1 MSRVLITG
9 CSTGIGRAT
18 AIELAGRGH
27 EVVATARRPDTLDG
41 LDVADRLQ
49 LDVDDPDSIRS
60 AVEAAGEVDALVNN
74 AAWGAIGPIE
84 AIPLDE
90 VRAMYETNVFG
101 ALRMLQAVLPGMRER
116 SGGTIVNVSSL
127 AGLFASMPLN
137 GLYASTKFAL
147 EAITETLRYEVRPF
161 GVRVVAVEPGWTAT
175 AWAGNEQWLGVEE
188 PPYDALY
195 RHMKALDEAGL
206 EHADAPEDVAT
217 VIAHAIE
224 AEDPPLRMQIGEDV
238 SELVAQRRAMG
249 ERKREQLNL
258 ERQPFDW

>member
-18 AIELAGRGH
+18 AMELNGRGY
-27 EVVATARRPDTLDG
+27 EVVATARRPETLET
-41 LDVADRLQ
+41 LDVAARLR

-60 AVEAAGEVDALVNN
+60 AVEAAGEIDVLVNN

-84 AIPLDE
+84 TIPLDE

-101 ALRMLQAVLPGMRER
+101 TLRMVQAMLPGMRER
-116 SGGTIVNVSSL
+116 GRGTIINVSSL
-127 AGLFASMPLN
+127 AGLFAWMPLN

-161 GVRVVAVEPGWTAT
+161 GIRVVAVEPGWTAT
-175 AWAGNEQWLGVEE
+175 AWSGNERWLGVDE
-188 PPYDALY
+188 PPYDELY

-206 EHADAPEDVAT
+206 EDADSAEDVAA
-217 VIAHAIE
+217 VIAQAME
-224 AEDPPLRMQIGEDV
+224 AEDPPVRVQIREEV
-238 SELVAQRRAMG
+238 SEIVAQRRAMG
-249 ERKREQLNL
+249 EREREELNL
-258 ERQPFDW
+258 QRLPFDW

>member
-18 AIELAGRGH
+18 AIELNRRGH
-27 EVVATARRPDTLDG
+27 EVVATARRPDTLSS
-41 LDVADRLQ
+41 LDVTDRLQ
-49 LDVDDPDSIRS
+49 LDVDDLESVRA
-60 AVEAAGEVDALVNN
+60 AVEAAGEVDVLVNN

-84 AIPLDE
+84 TIPLDE

-116 SGGTIVNVSSL
+116 GGGTIVNVSSL

-161 GVRVVAVEPGWTAT
+161 GIRVVAVEPGWTAT
-175 AWAGNEQWLGVEE
+175 AWSGNEQWLGVED

-206 EHADAPEDVAT
+206 EDADSPEDVAA
-217 VIAHAIE
+217 VIVKTIE
-224 AEDPPLRMQIGEDV
+224 AEDPPLRMQISEEV
-238 SELVAQRRAMG
+238 SKLVAQRRAMS
-249 ERKREQLNL
+249 EREREEFNL